1 VKIGRGSPDT
11 VANTTSVFVMRGDGE
26 TYRKILNID
35 AAFKLLQTWQCRQ
48 IRPKQGSLAF
58 RRLRPSSRGITT
70 WDPEIFL
77 QLLPKIGP
85 RHVPFEEGSFIH
97 LKEKGADSLC
107 ISLQSCLALAKLKS
121 DPERERLELLPGR
134 FRLSPAPL
142 FSCHF
147 LRS

>member
-1 VKIGRGSPDT
+1 
-11 VANTTSVFVMRGDGE
+11 M
-26 TYRKILNID
+26 
-35 AAFKLLQTWQCRQ
+35 QTNQAQARFT
-48 IRPKQGSLAF
+48 GF
-58 RRLRPSSRGITT
+58 PSAPALIAWHTT